1 MPPTNPGPHKYG
13 YLATET
19 PIALMNISIDALTSN
34 IQLALAPVFLLTAV
48 ATLVGAISTRLAR
61 TVDRMRFV
69 QNALYG
75 SQALSE
81 KLRMHYEIELREFKM
96 RGRLCTVAIF
106 FNVLSGVLISLTVLE
121 LFFFQTG
128 SVALLQ
134 TGYVVATFV
143 LGLIS
148 FMTSLLIVLAE
159 VVHAYRSASWDMPPS
174 WNPWIWFNPFKLI
187 HFYCFIE

>member
-1 MPPTNPGPHKYG
+1 
-13 YLATET
+13 
-19 PIALMNISIDALTSN
+19 MNITIDALTSN

-75 SQALSE
+75 NQALSD

-174 WNPWIWFNPFKLI
+174 WRHSIL
-187 HFYCFIE
+187 FYL